1 MSLLKCHGFLFD
13 MDGVLV
19 DSHLVVERTWER
31 WAVRHDM
38 DPAAI
43 IPIAHGRRSRDT
55 MREIAPHLD
64 VDAEVAW
71 LDEAERTDMDG
82 VVAMPG
88 AVALLAHLPG
98 VSWALVTSA
107 GDALARARL
116 TACGL
121 PIPRVLIASERITRG
136 KPAPDG
142 YLAGARGLG
151 LPPEECIVFEDTP
164 PGIDA
169 GLAAG
174 CRVVGLSTTYPAERL
189 TAATRVV
196 GDLREVRI
204 GRDHGAAPTAF
215 GNDTYHVLLGG

>member
-1 MSLLKCHGFLFD
+1 
-13 MDGVLV
+13 MDA
-19 DSHLVVERTWER
+19 E
-31 WAVRHDM
+31 
-38 DPAAI
+38 PI
-43 IPIAHGRRSRDT
+43 IRVAHGRRSSDT
-55 MREIAPHLD
+55 MRDIAPHLD
-64 VDAEVAW
+64 VEAEVAW

-88 AVALLAHLPG
+88 AVALLSHLPG
-98 VSWALVTSA
+98 VAWALVTSA

-136 KPAPDG
+136 KPAPEG

-151 LPPEECIVFEDTP
+151 LPPGECVVFEDTP
-164 PGIDA
+164 PGIEA

-174 CRVVGLSTTYPAERL
+174 CRVVGLATTYPADRL